1 MSVEASTTNF
11 KVFGLTRLGLEPTI
25 YCTQGQYANNDAV
38 DAVHLPGD
46 ISGFLDI
53 SEQLTIYLL
62 LYLFICL
69 HILAHF
75 TIIYIVIMLYSHY
88 CLSWNT
94 SSLQFNFILCILN
107 V

>member
-1 MSVEASTTNF
+1 MIVETSTTNF
-11 KVFGLTRLGLEPTI
+11 KIFGLTRLGLEPTI
-25 YCTQGQYANNDAV
+25 YRTQGEYANNDAI

-53 SEQLTIYLL
+53 SEQLTIYILF
-62 LYLFICL
+62 YSFICL
-69 HILAHF
+69 HILAHI

-88 CLSWNT
+88 CLCWNT
-94 SSLQFNFILCILN
+94 SSLQLNIILCILN